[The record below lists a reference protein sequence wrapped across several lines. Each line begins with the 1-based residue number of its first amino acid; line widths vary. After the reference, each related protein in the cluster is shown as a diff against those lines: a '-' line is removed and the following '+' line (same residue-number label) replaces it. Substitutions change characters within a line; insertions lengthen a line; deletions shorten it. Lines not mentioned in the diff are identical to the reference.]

1 MKNFLSSGL
10 RLGVSGRGGLAAV
23 GASTIA
29 TTAMLLGVIL
39 LILIAIQVALLTIRV
54 FTPADVTPI
63 AVSSS
68 SQQSS
73 SQQTNTQGVNDV
85 RSLHLF
91 GEFGAQPAQQA
102 RPTAAPETT
111 LNIRLIGV
119 TASSNPDLSAAIVQQ
134 GNNQVVYIIGETIQ
148 SSRAVVREIHADR
161 ILIENAGRMETL
173 YLDGR
178 DDFTPEFSSA
188 QPSAQTGTQTRGSSV
203 PAQAPVQLTGTP
215 EVMIDNVME
224 LISITPHSEAGE
236 LVGYRLSPKSNPEI
250 FRAAGLRDGDIAIML
265 NGYDLTN
272 AAEAMSLMQSLESLT
287 EATIVVLRAGE
298 PVTLELRIPNE

>member
-29 TTAMLLGVIL
+29 TTAMLLGVVL
-39 LILIAIQVALLTIRV
+39 LVLIAIQVALLSVRL
-54 FTPADVTPI
+54 FTPTDVTPVTV
-63 AVSSS
+63 AAANRVTDSA
-68 SQQSS
+68 
-73 SQQTNTQGVNDV
+73 GPVNVDRV
-85 RSLHLF
+85 RNLHLF
-91 GEFGAQPAQQA
+91 GEYGAVPAQQV
-102 RPTAAPETT
+102 RPTSAPETT

-178 DDFTPEFSSA
+178 DDFTPEFSATPARS
-188 QPSAQTGTQTRGSSV
+188 QGV
-203 PAQAPVQLTGTP
+203 PAEAPVQISGTP
-215 EVMIDNVME
+215 EVMIDSVME

-287 EATIVVLRAGE
+287 EATIVVLRDGE